1 MPERATTGLRV
12 DEVALPHFGADPG
25 RRRRFAAPALA
36 KLAGDQL
43 EQPDRHVVAEDDGDQ
58 RADE

>member
-25 RRRRFAAPALA
+25 RRRRLGAPALA
-36 KLAGDQL
+36 KLSGDQL
-43 EQPDRHVVAEDDGDQ
+43 EQPDRDVVAEDDGDQ